1 MSLSAADLQ
10 KKHAL
15 EGAPDPFPSLPGGK
29 DPKPTV
35 ANGKHSKKPQQA
47 PIDTSSEALFPSLG
61 GPASGKK
68 PQTPSA
74 WSTGGARERVARPER
89 VSRPAVQSYIVSDT
103 IELDKIDL
111 KAAGKGG
118 KPTTLGEVMRNV
130 MAESHATIE
139 ASTARMTGKTTF
151 IIKGYD
157 DYTVETA
164 KKLLI
169 SGLAPVVRKTFY
181 TPIRE
186 THVLSLACRFP
197 RSSTHLPQRSE

>member
-15 EGAPDPFPSLPGGK
+15 EGAPDPFPSLPGKG
-29 DPKPTV
+29 PKPPV

-47 PIDTSSEALFPSLG
+47 PLDTASETAFPSLG

-74 WSTGGARERVARPER
+74 WSTTARERVARPER

-130 MAESHATIE
+130 MAESGATIE

-151 IIKGYD
+151 IIKGYE

-169 SGLAPVVRKTFY
+169 SGLAPVVRNTFY

-197 RSSTHLPQRSE
+197 RSSTHRPRRSE